1 MHRAI
6 VLAGGN
12 IGDVAVRFVEAEREL
27 AKRGVE
33 IVGRSQNYE
42 SRAWGFESEMLFVN
56 VAWEVATELEAEKL
70 LDALQEV
77 ENLLGRN
84 RTEEQKIKAE
94 SGERYCSR
102 TLDLDIL
109 FYDDEHISTERLK
122 VPHPL
127 IMERE
132 FVITPLCELLQCN
145 RAQLAEKIEKNLCLE
160 FYEI

>member
-12 IGDVAVRFVEAEREL
+12 IGDVAARFVEAERLLTE
-27 AKRGVE
+27 RGVE
-33 IVGRSQNYE
+33 VVGRSQNYE

-56 VAWEVATELEAEKL
+56 AAWKVETALEAEGL
-70 LDALQEV
+70 LDVLQEV
-77 ENLLGRN
+77 EAMLGRD

-94 SGERYCSR
+94 RGEKYCSR

-109 FYDDEHISTERLK
+109 FYDEEHISTERLK

-132 FVITPLCELLQCN
+132 FVITPLCELLGCN
-145 RAQLAEKIEKNLCLE
+145 RAQLAENIEKI
-160 FYEI
+160 YG

>member
-12 IGDVAVRFVEAEREL
+12 IGNVAERFIEAEREL
-27 AKRGVE
+27 AARGVE
-33 IVGRSQNYE
+33 VVAKSQNYE

-56 VAWEVATELEAEKL
+56 VAWEITTELEAEML

-109 FYDDEHISTERLK
+109 FYDEEKITTERLK

-145 RAQLAEKIEKNLCLE
+145 RAQLAEKIEKI
-160 FYEI
+160 YG

>member
-1 MHRAI
+1 MHHAI
-6 VLAGGN
+6 ILAGGN
-12 IGDVAVRFVEAEREL
+12 IGDTEKRFMEAERVL
-27 AKRGVE
+27 AERGVE
-33 IVGRSQNYE
+33 VVLRSALYKSE
-42 SRAWGFESEMLFVN
+42 AWGFESEGLFTN
-56 VAWEVATELEAEKL
+56 VAWEVTTELEAEAL
-70 LDALQEV
+70 LDVLQGV

-84 RTEEQKIKAE
+84 REEESKKKAE

-109 FYDDEHISTERLK
+109 FYDEEHIESERLR

-145 RAQLAEKIEKNLCLE
+145 EEQLRAKIE
-160 FYEI
+160 EIYA

>member
-6 VLAGGN
+6 ILAGGN
-12 IGDVAVRFVEAEREL
+12 IGDVSARFVEAERLL
-27 AKRGVE
+27 AERGAKV
-33 IVGRSQNYE
+33 VAKSQNYE
-42 SRAWGFESEMLFVN
+42 SKAWGFESEMLFVN
-56 VAWEVATELEAEKL
+56 VAWEVETALEPEQL

-77 ENLLGRN
+77 EALLGRD
-84 RTEEQKIKAE
+84 REVEKVQKAQN
-94 SGERYCSR
+94 GARYCSR

-109 FYDDEHISTERLK
+109 FYDEEHISTARLK

-145 RAQLAEKIEKNLCLE
+145 KGQLAEKIEKI
-160 FYEI
+160 YA

>member
-1 MHRAI
+1 MEHRAI

-12 IGDVAVRFVEAEREL
+12 IGDMATRFVEAERLLLE
-27 AKRGVE
+27 RGVK
-33 IVGRSQNYE
+33 VVSRSQNYE
-42 SRAWGFESEMLFVN
+42 SRAWGFVSELLFTN
-56 VAWEVATELEAEKL
+56 CTWEVVTELEPEAL

-84 RTEEQKIKAE
+84 RDEEQKIKVE

-109 FYDDEHISTERLK
+109 FYDDEHIDSERLK

-145 RAQLAEKIEKNLCLE
+145 QAELAEKIENI
-160 FYEI
+160 YG